1 MVKEAPATPLVETP
15 MAGAEVER
23 PLNPLVDPTMVV
35 LELELPVLGTR
46 AVVHRVQQVQAQV
59 AEVAVAHAR

>member
-1 MVKEAPATPLVETP
+1 

-35 LELELPVLGTR
+35 LELELLVLGTR
-46 AVVHRVQQVQAQV
+46 AETHRTRRVQAQAVV
-59 AEVAVAHAR
+59 AAAVHVQRAKQVTAL

>member
-1 MVKEAPATPLVETP
+1 

>member
-1 MVKEAPATPLVETP
+1 MVKEAPATPLVETT
-15 MAGAEVER
+15 MVAVAEGL
-23 PLNPLVDPTMVV
+23 PLSPLVDPTMVV

>member
-1 MVKEAPATPLVETP
+1 MEKEAQAIRLEETP

-23 PLNPLVDPTMVV
+23 PLNPLADSTPVV
-35 LELELPVLGTR
+35 LVSELLVVGTR